1 MIKESHNFPNYQ
13 IYFSTIKYRSE
24 DEVER
29 VQKEKWNTIN
39 SNPEKQLIHIYNL
52 LFELFLRIPGCK
64 SKPSWPSGL
73 VRCIQDPLSERT
85 RVRIPVYPIV

>member
-13 IYFSTIKYRSE
+13 IYLSTIKYRSE

-39 SNPEKQLIHIYNL
+39 SNPEKQLIQIYNL
-52 LFELFLRIPGCK
+52 LF
-64 SKPSWPSGL
+64 
-73 VRCIQDPLSERT
+73 
-85 RVRIPVYPIV
+85 